1 MNFSL
6 LLSFVSRQKKER
18 CNTNVTCMTSPCN
31 LKPRPLHPEITYTT
45 FFMETIYLCI
55 IIFLF
60 VLAVFDLIVGVSN
73 DAVNFLNSAVGAKAA
88 SFKTILFI
96 AGIGIFIGASLSN
109 GMMDIARHGI
119 YQPEHFYFAE
129 IMCILL
135 AVMLTDVVL
144 LDVFNSMGMPTS
156 TTVSLVFEL
165 LGGTFALSLIK
176 VNNDATLALGDLINT
191 DKALSVIMAIF
202 VSVAIAFFFGMLVQ
216 WLARIVFTFNYT
228 KNIKYSIGL
237 FGGIAATSII
247 YFMLIKGLKD
257 SSFMTPENKQWIQDN
272 TLLLIA
278 SFFVFFTA
286 LMQVLHWLKVNV
298 FKVVV
303 LMGTF
308 ALALAFAGNDLVN
321 FIGVPLAGYSSFID
335 YTTNGAGAS
344 PDSFLMTSLLGP
356 AKTPWYFLIGAGA
369 IMVYALCTSKKA
381 HNVIKTSV
389 DLSRQ
394 DEGEESFGSTPIA
407 RTLVRFSMTIANGL
421 SKVMPESGK
430 RWIETRFQK
439 DEAIIADGA
448 AFDLVRA
455 SINLVLAGLLIAL
468 GTSLK
473 LPLST
478 TYVPFMV
485 AMGTSLADRAW
496 GRDSA
501 VFRITGVLSVIGG
514 WFITAGAAF
523 TICFFV
529 TFVIHFGGTIAIIAL
544 IGLAVFMLIRSQVM
558 YKKRKEKEKGNATIK
573 QLMQSTDNME
583 ILELLRKHTR
593 EELGKILE
601 FTEDNFERTVTAF
614 LHENL
619 RGLRRAMGSVKFEK
633 QLIKQ
638 MKRTGTLAMCRL
650 DNNTVLEKGLYYYQ
664 GNDFASELVYSVG
677 RLCEPCLEHIDN
689 NFKPLDTIQKGEFA
703 DVTEDIVYL
712 LQVCR
717 HKLENNNYNNFEEDI
732 HKANDLNGQL
742 AHLKREE
749 LQRIQSQSGSIK
761 VSMVYLTMIQEAQNI
776 VTYSI
781 NLMKVS
787 RKFQAEE

>member
-1 MNFSL
+1 
-6 LLSFVSRQKKER
+6 
-18 CNTNVTCMTSPCN
+18 
-31 LKPRPLHPEITYTT
+31 
-45 FFMETIYLCI
+45 METIYLCI
-55 IIFLF
+55 VIFLF
-60 VLAVFDLIVGVSN
+60 ALAIFDLVVGVSN
-73 DAVNFLNSAVGAKAA
+73 DAVNFLQSAVGAKAA

-96 AGIGIFIGASLSN
+96 AGVGVFIGAALSN

-144 LDVFNSMGMPTS
+144 LDVFNTMGMPTS
-156 TTVSLVFEL
+156 TTVSMVFEL
-165 LGGTFALSLIK
+165 LGGTFALALIK
-176 VNNDATLALGDLINT
+176 VYGDSNLELGDLINT

-202 VSVAIAFFFGMLVQ
+202 VSVAIAFFFGMIVQ
-216 WLARIVFTFNYT
+216 WLARVVFTFNY
-228 KNIKYSIGL
+228 KKKMKYSIAI

-257 SSFMTPENKQWIQDN
+257 SSFMTPENKLWIQNN
-272 TLLLIA
+272 TMMLIA
-278 SFFVFFTA
+278 GFFVFFTL
-286 LMQVLHWLKVNV
+286 LMQVLHLLKINV

-321 FIGVPLAGYSSFID
+321 FIGVPLAGYSSFAD
-335 YTTNGAGAS
+335 YTANGTAVGA
-344 PDSFLMTSLLGP
+344 DNFLMSSLLGP
-356 AKTPWYFLIGAGA
+356 AKTPWYFLVGAGA
-369 IMVYALCTSKKA
+369 IMVYALATSKKA

-389 DLSRQ
+389 NLSRQ
-394 DEGEESFGSTPIA
+394 DEGEENFGSTPIA
-407 RTLVRFSMTIANGL
+407 RTLVRFSLTFANGL
-421 SKVMPESGK
+421 SRVMPESAK
-430 RWIETRFQK
+430 HWLDTRFQK

-455 SINLVLAGLLIAL
+455 SVNLVLAGLLIAL

-478 TYVPFMV
+478 TYVTFMV

-529 TFVIHFGGTIAIIAL
+529 AMVIHFGGTIAIIGL

-558 YKKRKEKEKGNATIK
+558 YKKRKEKEKGNETIK
-573 QLMQSTDNME
+573 QLMQSSDNAE

-593 EELGKILE
+593 EELTKILS

-633 QLIKQ
+633 QLVKQ

-650 DNNTVLEKGLYYYQ
+650 DNHTVLEKGLYYYQ
-664 GNDFASELVYSVG
+664 GNDFASELVYSIG

-703 DVTEDIVYL
+703 DITEDIVYL
-712 LQVCR
+712 LQICR
-717 HKLENNNYNNFEEDI
+717 RKLENSDYDHLEEDI
-732 HKANDLNGQL
+732 RKANDLTAQL
-742 AHLKREE
+742 SHLKREE
-749 LQRIQSQSGSIK
+749 LRRIQTQSGSIK
-761 VSMVYLTMIQEAQNI
+761 VSMVYLTMIQEAQNV
-776 VTYSI
+776 VTYTI

-787 RKFQAEE
+787 RKFQ

>member
-1 MNFSL
+1 
-6 LLSFVSRQKKER
+6 
-18 CNTNVTCMTSPCN
+18 
-31 LKPRPLHPEITYTT
+31 
-45 FFMETIYLCI
+45 METIYLCI

-73 DAVNFLNSAVGAKAA
+73 DAVNFLNSAVGARAA

-176 VNNDATLALGDLINT
+176 VHNSDTLGLGDLINT

-216 WLARIVFTFNYT
+216 WTARVVFTFNY
-228 KNIKYSIGL
+228 KKKMKYNIAL

-257 SSFMTPENKQWIQDN
+257 SSFMTPDNKHWIQEN
-272 TLLLIA
+272 TWMLITV
-278 SFFVFFTA
+278 FFVSFTI

-321 FIGVPLAGYSSFID
+321 FIGVPLAGFSSFMD
-335 YTTNGAGAS
+335 YTANGAGNANG
-344 PDSFLMTSLLGP
+344 FLMTSLLGP

-381 HNVIKTSV
+381 HAVIKTSV

-394 DEGEESFGSTPIA
+394 DEGEETFGSTPIA
-407 RTLVRFSMTIANGL
+407 RTVVRISMTLAN
-421 SKVMPESGK
+421 SICRIMPENTKQWFNS
-430 RWIETRFQK
+430 RFRK

-455 SINLVLAGLLIAL
+455 SVNLVLAGLLIAL

-478 TYVPFMV
+478 TYVTFMV

-501 VFRITGVLSVIGG
+501 VYRITGVLSVIGG

-529 TFVIHFGGTIAIIAL
+529 ALVLHYGGNISIIAL
-544 IGLAVFMLIRSQVM
+544 IALAVFILIRSQVM
-558 YKKRKEKEKGNATIK
+558 YKKRKAKTQGNETLK
-573 QLMQSTDNME
+573 QLMQTTNSEEALQLM
-583 ILELLRKHTR
+583 RKHTR
-593 EELGKILE
+593 EELSRILE
-601 FTEDNFERTVTAF
+601 YAETNFELTVTSF

-619 RGLRRAMGSVKFEK
+619 RGLRRAMGSTKFEK

-638 MKRTGTLAMCRL
+638 MKRTGTVAMCRL

-664 GNDFASELVYSVG
+664 GNDFASELVYSIA

-689 NFKPLDTIQKGEFA
+689 NFNPLDAIQKGEFS
-703 DVTEDIVYL
+703 DISEDITYL
-712 LQVCR
+712 IQQCR
-717 HKLENNNYNNFEEDI
+717 KKLESNEYANMEEEI
-732 HKANDLNGQL
+732 RRANDLNGQL
-742 AHLKREE
+742 SLLKRKE
-749 LQRIQSQSGSIK
+749 LQRIQSQSGSIR
-761 VSMVYLTMIQEAQNI
+761 VSMVYLTMVQEAQNV
-776 VTYSI
+776 VTYTI

-787 RKFQAEE
+787 RKFQMENEMP

>member
-1 MNFSL
+1 
-6 LLSFVSRQKKER
+6 
-18 CNTNVTCMTSPCN
+18 
-31 LKPRPLHPEITYTT
+31 
-45 FFMETIYLCI
+45 METIYLGI
-55 IIFLF
+55 VIFLF
-60 VLAVFDLIVGVSN
+60 VLAIFDLVVGVSN
-73 DAVNFLNSAVGAKAA
+73 DAVNFLQSAVGAKAA

-96 AGIGIFIGASLSN
+96 AGVGIFIGAALSN

-119 YQPEHFYFAE
+119 YQPQHFYFAE

-176 VNNDATLALGDLINT
+176 VHNSDTLGLGDLINT

-216 WLARIVFTFNYT
+216 WTARVVFTFNY
-228 KNIKYSIGL
+228 KKKMKYNIAL

-257 SSFMTPENKQWIQDN
+257 SSFMTPDNKHWIQEN
-272 TLLLIA
+272 TWMLITV
-278 SFFVFFTA
+278 FFVSFTI

-321 FIGVPLAGYSSFID
+321 FIGVPLAGFSSFMD
-335 YTTNGAGAS
+335 YTANGAGNANG
-344 PDSFLMTSLLGP
+344 FLMTSLLGP

-381 HNVIKTSV
+381 HAVIKTSV

-394 DEGEESFGSTPIA
+394 DEGEETFGSTPIA
-407 RTLVRFSMTIANGL
+407 RTVVRISMTLAN
-421 SKVMPESGK
+421 SICRIMPENTKQWFNS
-430 RWIETRFQK
+430 RFRK

-455 SINLVLAGLLIAL
+455 SVNLVLAGLLIAL

-478 TYVPFMV
+478 TYVTFMV

-501 VFRITGVLSVIGG
+501 VYRITGVLSVIGG

-529 TFVIHFGGTIAIIAL
+529 ALVLHYGGNISIIAL
-544 IGLAVFMLIRSQVM
+544 IALAVFILIRSQVM
-558 YKKRKEKEKGNATIK
+558 YNKRKAKTQGNETLK
-573 QLMQSTDNME
+573 QLMQTTNSEEALQLM
-583 ILELLRKHTR
+583 RKHTR
-593 EELGKILE
+593 EELSRILE
-601 FTEDNFERTVTAF
+601 YAETNFELTVTSF

-619 RGLRRAMGSVKFEK
+619 RGLRRAMGSTKFEK

-638 MKRTGTLAMCRL
+638 MKRTGTVAMCRL

-664 GNDFASELVYSVG
+664 GNDFASELVYSIA

-689 NFKPLDTIQKGEFA
+689 NFNPLDAIQKGEFS
-703 DVTEDIVYL
+703 DVSEDITYL
-712 LQVCR
+712 IQQCR
-717 HKLENNNYNNFEEDI
+717 KKLESNEYANMEEEI
-732 HKANDLNGQL
+732 RRANDLNGQL
-742 AHLKREE
+742 SLLKRKE
-749 LQRIQSQSGSIK
+749 LQRIQSQSGSIR
-761 VSMVYLTMIQEAQNI
+761 VSMVYLTMVQEAQNV
-776 VTYSI
+776 VTYTI

-787 RKFQAEE
+787 RKFQMENEMP

>member
-1 MNFSL
+1 
-6 LLSFVSRQKKER
+6 
-18 CNTNVTCMTSPCN
+18 
-31 LKPRPLHPEITYTT
+31 
-45 FFMETIYLCI
+45 METIYLCI
-55 IIFLF
+55 VIFLF

-73 DAVNFLNSAVGAKAA
+73 DAVNFLQSAVGAKAA
-88 SFKTILFI
+88 SFKTVLFI
-96 AGIGIFIGASLSN
+96 AGIGVFIGASLSN

-129 IMCILL
+129 IKCILL

-144 LDVFNSMGMPTS
+144 LDVFNTMGMPTS
-156 TTVSLVFEL
+156 TTVSMVFEL
-165 LGGTFALSLIK
+165 LGGTFALALIK
-176 VNNDATLALGDLINT
+176 VHGSDTLGFGDLINT
-191 DKALSVIMAIF
+191 DKALSVIMGIF
-202 VSVAIAFFFGMLVQ
+202 LSVAIAFFFGMLVQ
-216 WLARIVFTFNYT
+216 WLARVVFTFNYT
-228 KNIKYSIGL
+228 KKMKYSIGI

-272 TLLLIA
+272 TTLLIGC
-278 SFFVFFTA
+278 FFVFFTL
-286 LMQVLHWLKVNV
+286 LMQVLHWRKVNV

-303 LMGTF
+303 LLGTF

-335 YTTNGAGAS
+335 YTTNGAAAG
-344 PDSFLMTSLLGP
+344 PDGFLMGSLLGP
-356 AKTPWYFLIGAGA
+356 AKTPWYFLIGAGV
-369 IMVYALCTSKKA
+369 IMVYSLCTSKKA

-389 DLSRQ
+389 ALSRQ

-421 SKVMPESGK
+421 SKTMPESSK
-430 RWIETRFQK
+430 RWIETRFRK

-455 SINLVLAGLLIAL
+455 SVNLVLAGLLIAL

-478 TYVPFMV
+478 TYVTFMV

-501 VFRITGVLSVIGG
+501 VLRITGVLSVIGG

-529 TFVIHFGGTIAIIAL
+529 ALIIYFGGTVAIIAL

-583 ILELLRKHTR
+583 ILELLRRHTR
-593 EELGKILE
+593 EELCKILE

-619 RGLRRAMGSVKFEK
+619 RGLRRAMGAVKFEK

-664 GNDFASELVYSVG
+664 GNDFASELIYSVG

-689 NFKPLDTIQKGEFA
+689 NFKPLDAVQKGEFA

-717 HKLENNNYNNFEEDI
+717 HKLEHNDYSDFEEEVRR
-732 HKANDLNGQL
+732 ANELNGQL

-776 VTYSI
+776 VTYST

>member
-1 MNFSL
+1 
-6 LLSFVSRQKKER
+6 
-18 CNTNVTCMTSPCN
+18 
-31 LKPRPLHPEITYTT
+31 
-45 FFMETIYLCI
+45 METIYLCI

-96 AGIGIFIGASLSN
+96 AGVGIFIGASLSN

-165 LGGTFALSLIK
+165 LGGTFALALIK
-176 VNNDATLALGDLINT
+176 VHNSDTLALGDLINT

-216 WLARIVFTFNYT
+216 WIARVIFTFNYT
-228 KNIKYSIGL
+228 KKMKYSIAL

-257 SSFMTPENKQWIQDN
+257 SSFMTPENKHWIQDN
-272 TLLLIA
+272 TLLLITV
-278 SFFVFFTA
+278 FFVFFTL

-321 FIGVPLAGYSSFID
+321 FIGVPLAGFSSFMD
-335 YTTNGAGAS
+335 YTANGSGN
-344 PDSFLMTSLLGP
+344 PDNFLMTSLLGP

-381 HNVIKTSV
+381 HAVIKTSV

-394 DEGEESFGSTPIA
+394 DEGEETFGSTPIA
-407 RTLVRFSMTIANGL
+407 RTIVRFSMALANGISRITPNSTKKWL
-421 SKVMPESGK
+421 D
-430 RWIETRFQK
+430 TRFRK

-455 SINLVLAGLLIAL
+455 SVNLVLAGLLIAL
-468 GTSLK
+468 GTSL
-473 LPLST
+473 
-478 TYVPFMV
+478 
-485 AMGTSLADRAW
+485 ADRAW

-501 VFRITGVLSVIGG
+501 VYRITGVLSVIGG

-523 TICFFV
+523 TFCFFV
-529 TFVIHFGGTIAIIAL
+529 ALVLHYGGNISIIVL
-544 IGLAVFMLIRSQVM
+544 IGIAVFILIRSQVM
-558 YKKRKEKEKGNATIK
+558 YKKRKAKEQGNETLK
-573 QLMQSTDNME
+573 QLMQTTDSEEALQLM
-583 ILELLRKHTR
+583 RKHTR
-593 EELGKILE
+593 EELGKVLE
-601 FTEDNFERTVTAF
+601 YAETNFELTVTSF

-619 RGLRRAMGSVKFEK
+619 RGLRRAMGSTKFEK
-633 QLIKQ
+633 QLVKQ
-638 MKRTGTLAMCRL
+638 MKRTGTVAMCRL

-664 GNDFASELVYSVG
+664 GNDFASELVYSIS

-689 NFKPLDTIQKGEFA
+689 NFNPLDAIQKGEFSDA
-703 DVTEDIVYL
+703 AEDITYL
-712 LQVCR
+712 IQQCR
-717 HKLENNNYNNFEEDI
+717 RKLENNDYNNMEEEI
-732 HKANDLNGQL
+732 RRANDLNGQL
-742 AHLKREE
+742 SLLKRKE
-749 LQRIQSQSGSIK
+749 LQRIQSQSGSIR
-761 VSMVYLTMIQEAQNI
+761 VSMVYLTMVQEAQNV
-776 VTYSI
+776 VTYTI

-787 RKFQAEE
+787 RKFQIETD

>member
-1 MNFSL
+1 
-6 LLSFVSRQKKER
+6 
-18 CNTNVTCMTSPCN
+18 
-31 LKPRPLHPEITYTT
+31 
-45 FFMETIYLCI
+45 
-55 IIFLF
+55 
-60 VLAVFDLIVGVSN
+60 
-73 DAVNFLNSAVGAKAA
+73 
-88 SFKTILFI
+88 
-96 AGIGIFIGASLSN
+96 
-109 GMMDIARHGI
+109 
-119 YQPEHFYFAE
+119 
-129 IMCILL
+129 
-135 AVMLTDVVL
+135 
-144 LDVFNSMGMPTS
+144 
-156 TTVSLVFEL
+156 
-165 LGGTFALSLIK
+165 
-176 VNNDATLALGDLINT
+176 
-191 DKALSVIMAIF
+191 MAIF

-228 KNIKYSIGL
+228 KKMKYSIGI

-257 SSFMTPENKQWIQDN
+257 SSFMTPENKHWIQEN
-272 TLLLIA
+272 TAMLIGC
-278 SFFVFFTA
+278 FFVFFTI
-286 LMQVLHWLKVNV
+286 LMQVLHWCKVNV
-298 FKVVV
+298 FKIVV
-303 LMGTF
+303 LLGTF

-335 YTTNGAGAS
+335 YTTNGTTAG
-344 PDSFLMTSLLGP
+344 PDGFLMTSLLGP

-478 TYVPFMV
+478 TYVTFMV

-650 DNNTVLEKGLYYYQ
+650 DNNTVLEKGLFYYQ

>member
-1 MNFSL
+1 
-6 LLSFVSRQKKER
+6 
-18 CNTNVTCMTSPCN
+18 
-31 LKPRPLHPEITYTT
+31 
-45 FFMETIYLCI
+45 METIYLCI
-55 IIFLF
+55 VIFLF
-60 VLAVFDLIVGVSN
+60 VLAVFDLMVGVSN
-73 DAVNFLNSAVGAKAA
+73 DAVNFLNSAIGAKAA
-88 SFKTILFI
+88 SFKTVLFI

-156 TTVSLVFEL
+156 TTVSMVFEL
-165 LGGTFALSLIK
+165 LGGTFALALIK
-176 VNNDATLALGDLINT
+176 VHNNDMLGLGDLINT

-216 WLARIVFTFNYT
+216 WLARIIFTFNY
-228 KNIKYSIGL
+228 KKKMKYSIAL
-237 FGGIAATSII
+237 FGGIATTAII

-257 SSFMTPENKQWIQDN
+257 SSFMTSEAKQWVQDN
-272 TLLLIA
+272 TAMLIGC
-278 SFFVFFTA
+278 FFVFFTL
-286 LMQVLHWLKVNV
+286 LMQILHWLKVNI

-303 LMGTF
+303 LLGTF

-335 YTTNGAGAS
+335 YTTNGMAAG
-344 PDSFLMTSLLGP
+344 PNDFLMSSLLVP

-394 DEGEESFGSTPIA
+394 DEGEETFGSTPIA
-407 RTLVRFSMTIANGL
+407 RTLVRISMTLANGV
-421 SKVMPESGK
+421 SEIVPEGTK
-430 RWIETRFQK
+430 KWINTRFRK

-478 TYVPFMV
+478 TYVTFMV

-501 VFRITGVLSVIGG
+501 VYRITGVLSVIGG
-514 WFITAGAAF
+514 WFLTAGAAF

-529 TFVIHFGGTIAIIAL
+529 AMIIYFGGTIAIIAL
-544 IGLAVFMLIRSQVM
+544 IALAVLSLIRSQVI
-558 YKKRKEKEKGNATIK
+558 YKKKKEKEKGNETLK
-573 QLMQSTDNME
+573 QLMQTSNSDEALQLM
-583 ILELLRKHTR
+583 RQHTR
-593 EELGKILE
+593 EELGKVLE
-601 FTEDNFERTVTAF
+601 YAETNFELTVTSF

-619 RGLRRAMGSVKFEK
+619 RGLRRSMGSTKFEK

-638 MKRTGTLAMCRL
+638 MKRTGTVAMCKL

-664 GNDFASELVYSVG
+664 GNDFASELVYSIA
-677 RLCEPCLEHIDN
+677 RLCEPCLEHTDN
-689 NFKPLDTIQKGEFA
+689 NFNPLDAIQKGEFG
-703 DVTEDIVYL
+703 DVAEDITYL
-712 LQVCR
+712 IQQCR
-717 HKLENNNYNNFEEDI
+717 KKLESNDYNDFEEEVRR
-732 HKANDLNGQL
+732 ANDLNAQL
-742 AHLKREE
+742 SHLKRQE
-749 LQRIQSQSGSIK
+749 LQRIQSQTGSVR
-761 VSMVYLTMIQEAQNI
+761 VSMIYLTMVQEAQNV
-776 VTYSI
+776 VTYTI

-787 RKFQAEE
+787 RKFQMETDA

>member
-1 MNFSL
+1 
-6 LLSFVSRQKKER
+6 
-18 CNTNVTCMTSPCN
+18 
-31 LKPRPLHPEITYTT
+31 
-45 FFMETIYLCI
+45 METLYLCI
-55 IIFLF
+55 VIFLF
-60 VLAVFDLIVGVSN
+60 VLAVFDLMVGVSN
-73 DAVNFLNSAVGAKAA
+73 DAVNFLQSAVGAKAA
-88 SFKTILFI
+88 SFKTVLFI
-96 AGIGIFIGASLSN
+96 AGTGIFIGAALSN

-119 YQPEHFYFAE
+119 YQPQHFYFAE

-144 LDVFNSMGMPTS
+144 LDVFNTMGMPTS
-156 TTVSLVFEL
+156 TTVSMVFEL
-165 LGGTFALSLIK
+165 LGGTFALALIK
-176 VNNDATLALGDLINT
+176 VYGSDTLDLGDLINT

-216 WLARIVFTFNYT
+216 WLARIVFTFNY
-228 KNIKYSIGL
+228 KKRMKYSIGL

-257 SSFMTPENKQWIQDN
+257 SSFMTADNKHWIQEN
-272 TLLLIA
+272 TGMLICC
-278 SFFVFFTA
+278 FFVFFTI
-286 LMQVLHWLKVNV
+286 LMQVLHWCKVNV

-303 LMGTF
+303 LLGTF

-321 FIGVPLAGYSSFID
+321 FIGIPLAGYSSFVD
-335 YTTNGAGAS
+335 FTANGAGTG
-344 PDSFLMTSLLGP
+344 PDGFLMSSLLGP
-356 AKTPWYFLIGAGA
+356 AKTPWYFLFGAGA
-369 IMVYALCTSKKA
+369 IMVYALYTSKKA

-389 DLSRQ
+389 DLARQ
-394 DEGEESFGSTPIA
+394 DEGEENFGSTPMA
-407 RTLVRFSMTIANGL
+407 RTLVRFSRTL
-421 SKVMPESGK
+421 STGISRVMPESSK
-430 RWIETRFQK
+430 RWIDTRFRK

-455 SINLVLAGLLIAL
+455 SVNLVLAGLLIAL

-478 TYVPFMV
+478 TYVTFMV

-529 TFVIHFGGTIAIIAL
+529 AMVIHFGGTFAIIAL
-544 IGLAVFMLIRSQVM
+544 IGLAIFSLIRSQVT
-558 YKKRKEKEKGNATIK
+558 YKKRKAKEKGNETIK
-573 QLMQSTDNME
+573 QLMQSNDNAE

-593 EELGKILE
+593 EELVKVLA
-601 FTEDNFERTVTAF
+601 FTEENFERTATAF

-633 QLIKQ
+633 QLVKQ

-689 NFKPLDTIQKGEFA
+689 NFRPLDTIQKGEFA
-703 DVTEDIVYL
+703 DVTEGITYL
-712 LQVCR
+712 LQNCR
-717 HKLENNNYNNFEEDI
+717 HKIENNDYEGMENEVR
-732 HKANDLNGQL
+732 KANELNGQL
-742 AHLKREE
+742 SHLKREE

-761 VSMVYLTMIQEAQNI
+761 VSMVYLTMVQEAQNV
-776 VTYSI
+776 VTYTI
-781 NLMKVS
+781 NLIKVS
-787 RKFQAEE
+787 RKFQMPE